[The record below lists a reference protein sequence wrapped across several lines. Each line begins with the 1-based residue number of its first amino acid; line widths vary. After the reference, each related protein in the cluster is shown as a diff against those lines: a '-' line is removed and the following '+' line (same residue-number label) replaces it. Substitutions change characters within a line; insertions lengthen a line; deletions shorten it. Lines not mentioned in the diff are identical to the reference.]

1 MKIQSRDNGLP
12 QCGSVT
18 SKGPTCTESNTMAF
32 GGGGGKGFIVRST
45 SKERREESNLS
56 IPSRIGAKFKG

>member
-32 GGGGGKGFIVRST
+32 GGGGEGLYCEVNQQGEEGGVKSVYSIQDWGKI
-45 SKERREESNLS
+45 
-56 IPSRIGAKFKG
+56 